1 VIGNTPASTCPGH
14 APGLLPRHRR
24 TDFFNRRIRIHEYC
38 LPVSIGFHEAEKL
51 RPQRVL
57 IDVELHLAPLTH
69 GIPDAVQ
76 ATVDYD
82 RVHGLIPKLV
92 AGRHFNLQE
101 TLCHE
106 ILAECV
112 KLVGVVSARV
122 WVRKP
127 DIYADCASAGYE
139 AEACLGT

>member
-1 VIGNTPASTCPGH
+1 MEI
-14 APGLLPRHRR
+14 
-24 TDFFNRRIRIHEYC
+24 FNRSIRIRKFS
-38 LPVSIGFHEAEKL
+38 LPVSIGFYEAEKL

-57 IDVELHLAPLTH
+57 IDVDLRLAVLQH
-69 GIPDAVQ
+69 GIPDDVQ

-82 RVHGLIPKLV
+82 LVHRAIPKLV

-106 ILAECV
+106 ILAMCT
-112 KLVGVVSARV
+112 KLEGVVGARV

-127 DIYADCASAGYE
+127 DIYSDCDSAGYE
-139 AEACLGT
+139 AEARVGN